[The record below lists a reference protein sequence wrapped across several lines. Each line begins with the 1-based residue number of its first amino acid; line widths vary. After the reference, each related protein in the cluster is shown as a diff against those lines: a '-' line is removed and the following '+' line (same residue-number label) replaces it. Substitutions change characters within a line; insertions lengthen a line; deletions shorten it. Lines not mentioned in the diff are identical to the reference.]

1 MRKGRAPLTSTRQVE
16 NVADITF
23 AKRSL
28 EYAAYAAQ
36 RVGIGA
42 DSGLPYPRM
51 GSMLLLR
58 VQLPDRPGSLGAV
71 ASALGSVG
79 ADIHAVEIIDRGPD
93 YAIDDFMLDLPG
105 SVLPENLLSAC
116 AQVEGVK
123 VLWVSH
129 YHSDW
134 GVESDIATL
143 NRMASKPKQAGQI
156 LTEESPIVFH
166 STWAILIDVTT
177 GKVLAS
183 SALAPEIEGAELAVF
198 GAMDSTYATELAA
211 EWQPG
216 WGDTL
221 IAVAALPG
229 GRAIVIGRNGGPAYL
244 PVELVRLQHLATLAG
259 AR

>member
-1 MRKGRAPLTSTRQVE
+1 
-16 NVADITF
+16 
-23 AKRSL
+23 
-28 EYAAYAAQ
+28 
-36 RVGIGA
+36 
-42 DSGLPYPRM
+42 M

-71 ASALGSVG
+71 ASALGGVG

-93 YAIDDFMLDLPG
+93 YAIDDFMLNLPQ
-105 SVLPENLLSAC
+105 SVLPENLLNAC
-116 AQVEGVK
+116 ATVEGVK

-143 NRMASKPKQAGQI
+143 NRMASDPVRAGQI

-166 STWAILIDVTT
+166 STWAVLVDVT
-177 GKVLAS
+177 GGSVLS
-183 SALAPEIEGAELAVF
+183 SSSMAPEIGGTDLEIF
-198 GAMDSTYATELAA
+198 GTMDSTYATELAA
-211 EWQPG
+211 GWQPG

-221 IAVAALPG
+221 IAVAALAG

>member
-1 MRKGRAPLTSTRQVE
+1 
-16 NVADITF
+16 
-23 AKRSL
+23 
-28 EYAAYAAQ
+28 
-36 RVGIGA
+36 
-42 DSGLPYPRM
+42 
-51 GSMLLLR
+51 MLLLR

-79 ADIHAVEIIDRGPD
+79 ADIHAVEIIDRGLD
-93 YAIDDFMLDLPG
+93 YAIDDFMLNLPQ

-116 AQVEGVK
+116 AMVEGVK

-143 NRMASKPKQAGQI
+143 NRMASEPKRAGQI

-166 STWAILIDVTT
+166 STW
-177 GKVLAS
+177 
-183 SALAPEIEGAELAVF
+183 
-198 GAMDSTYATELAA
+198 ATELAA

>member
-1 MRKGRAPLTSTRQVE
+1 MTPGPTER
-16 NVADITF
+16 VAQITV
-23 AKRSL
+23 ARRSL
-28 EYAAYAAQ
+28 AHAAYRAQ
-36 RVGIGA
+36 RVGIAA
-42 DSGLPYPRM
+42 DFALGYSKM
-51 GSMLLLR
+51 GPMMLLR

-71 ASALGSVG
+71 ASALGGVG

-93 YAIDDFMLDLPG
+93 YAIDDFMLNLPQ
-105 SVLPENLLSAC
+105 SVLPEDLLSAC
-116 AQVEGVK
+116 ASVEGVK
-123 VLWVSH
+123 VMWVSH

-143 NRMASKPKQAGQI
+143 NRMASEPARAGQI

-166 STWAILIDVTT
+166 STWAVLVDVTA
-177 GKVLAS
+177 GSVLS
-183 SALAPEIEGAELAVF
+183 SSSMAPEISGSDLSVF
-198 GAMDSTYATELAA
+198 GGMDSTYATELTAG
-211 EWQPG
+211 WQPG

-221 IAVAALPG
+221 IAVAALSG

>member
-1 MRKGRAPLTSTRQVE
+1 MPGPAER
-16 NVADITF
+16 VAQITV

-28 EYAAYAAQ
+28 SYAAYRAQ
-36 RVGIGA
+36 RVGIAAALGTA
-42 DSGLPYPRM
+42 YSKM
-51 GSMLLLR
+51 GRMLLLR

-93 YAIDDFMLDLPG
+93 YAIDDFMLNLPQ
-105 SVLPENLLSAC
+105 SVLPENLLNAC
-116 AQVEGVK
+116 AMVEGVK

-143 NRMASKPKQAGQI
+143 NRMASEPQRAGQI

-166 STWAILIDVTT
+166 STWAILVDVTA
-177 GKVLAS
+177 GSVLES
-183 SALAPEIEGAELAVF
+183 SSMAPDIDGADLSVF
-198 GAMDSTYATELAA
+198 GSMDSTYATELVAG
-211 EWQPG
+211 WQPG

-229 GRAIVIGRNGGPAYL
+229 GRAIVIGRNGGPVYL

>member
-1 MRKGRAPLTSTRQVE
+1 MTPRPAER
-16 NVADITF
+16 VAEITG
-23 AKRSL
+23 AKRSRSR
-28 EYAAYAAQ
+28 AAYRAQ
-36 RVGIGA
+36 RVGIAAEFGA
-42 DSGLPYPRM
+42 AYSKM
-51 GSMLLLR
+51 GRMLLLR

-71 ASALGSVG
+71 ASALGTVG

-93 YAIDDFMLDLPG
+93 YAIDDFMLNLPQ

-116 AQVEGVK
+116 ALVEGVK

-143 NRMASKPKQAGQI
+143 NRMASDPAQAGQI

-166 STWAILIDVTT
+166 STWAVLVDVTA
-177 GKVLAS
+177 GSVLAS
-183 SALAPEIEGAELAVF
+183 SSMAPEIDGADLSVF
-198 GAMDSTYATELAA
+198 GRMDSTYATELEAG
-211 EWQPG
+211 WQPG

>member
-1 MRKGRAPLTSTRQVE
+1 MTTWVERVAGVTVSRRSPAPTPFRGRSVGIEAEL
-16 NVADITF
+16 A
-23 AKRSL
+23 
-28 EYAAYAAQ
+28 AAY
-36 RVGIGA
+36 
-42 DSGLPYPRM
+42 SKM
-51 GSMLLLR
+51 GPMLLLR

-71 ASALGSVG
+71 ATALGSVG

-93 YAIDDFMLDLPG
+93 YAVDDFMLTLPQ

-123 VLWVSH
+123 VLWVSR

-143 NRMASKPKQAGQI
+143 NRMASEPARAGQI
-156 LTEESPIVFH
+156 LTEEAPIVFH
-166 STWAILIDVTT
+166 STWAVLVDVT
-177 GKVLAS
+177 GEKVLAR
-183 SALAPEIEGAELAVF
+183 SALAPEIDGKDLAVF
-198 GAMDSTYATELAA
+198 GALDTTYAAELD
-211 EWQPG
+211 EGWQPG

-221 IAVAALPG
+221 IAAAPLQG

-244 PVELVRLQHLATLAG
+244 PVELVRLQHLAALAG

>member
-1 MRKGRAPLTSTRQVE
+1 MISRPAER
-16 NVADITF
+16 VAQITVP
-23 AKRSL
+23 KRSL
-28 EYAAYAAQ
+28 ARAVYRAQ
-36 RVGIGA
+36 RVGIA
-42 DSGLPYPRM
+42 AELAFSYPKM
-51 GSMLLLR
+51 GPMLLLR
-58 VQLPDRPGSLGAV
+58 VLLPDRPGSLGAV
-71 ASALGSVG
+71 ASALGTVG

-93 YAIDDFMLDLPG
+93 YAIDDFMLNLPQ
-105 SVLPENLLSAC
+105 SALPEDLLSAC
-116 AQVEGVK
+116 ALIEGVK

-143 NRMASKPKQAGQI
+143 NRMASEPQKAGQI

-166 STWAILIDVTT
+166 STWAILVDVTAGT
-177 GKVLAS
+177 VLECS
-183 SALAPEIEGAELAVF
+183 SMAPEIDGAELSVF
-198 GAMDSTYATELAA
+198 GGMDATYATELAA
-211 EWQPG
+211 GWQPG

>member
-1 MRKGRAPLTSTRQVE
+1 VTSGRSER
-16 NVADITF
+16 VAEITVR
-23 AKRSL
+23 KRSL
-28 EYAAYAAQ
+28 TRATYRAQ
-36 RVGIGA
+36 RVGIA
-42 DSGLPYPRM
+42 AELAVLYPKM
-51 GSMLLLR
+51 CSMLLLR

-93 YAIDDFMLDLPG
+93 YAIDDFMLNLPQ
-105 SVLPENLLSAC
+105 SVLPENLLNAC
-116 AQVEGVK
+116 ALVEGVK

-143 NRMASKPKQAGQI
+143 NRMASDPGRAGQI

-166 STWAILIDVTT
+166 STWAVLVDVTA
-177 GKVLAS
+177 GSVLS
-183 SALAPEIEGAELAVF
+183 SSSMAPEIDGADLAVF
-198 GAMDSTYATELAA
+198 GTMDSTYATELAA
-211 EWQPG
+211 GWQPG

-221 IAVAALPG
+221 IAVAALVG
-229 GRAIVIGRNGGPAYL
+229 GRAIIIGRNGGPAYL

>member
-1 MRKGRAPLTSTRQVE
+1 MSRPTER
-16 NVADITF
+16 VAEITV

-28 EYAAYAAQ
+28 TRDRYRAQ
-36 RVGIGA
+36 RVGIA
-42 DSGLPYPRM
+42 AELAVSYSKM
-51 GSMLLLR
+51 GPMLLLR

-71 ASALGSVG
+71 ASALGTVG

-93 YAIDDFMLDLPG
+93 YAIDDFMLNLPQ
-105 SVLPENLLSAC
+105 SALPEELLSAC
-116 AQVEGVK
+116 ALIEGVK

-143 NRMASKPKQAGQI
+143 NRMASEPENAGQI

-166 STWAILIDVTT
+166 STWAILVDVTAGT
-177 GKVLAS
+177 VLES
-183 SALAPEIEGAELAVF
+183 SSMAPEIDGAELSVF
-198 GAMDSTYATELAA
+198 GGMDATYATELAA
-211 EWQPG
+211 GWQPG

-221 IAVAALPG
+221 IAVAALSG